1 MDGSP
6 RKPTNCRRTGVSRGG
21 YGGLACAA
29 GFALLTGVLAAGA
42 LLDLD
47 VAVRDWVD
55 AHRPEPLRLAAKA
68 LYFLGSANLIASIL
82 LVGAALLAVRDRT
95 PRPVLLVL
103 VTAVTSYV
111 VVVPLKM
118 LTDRSAPHAPWPD
131 AVRLFTH
138 DAGWSYPS
146 GHVVNTLIW
155 YPVLLALVERALRR
169 PLAAHLTRTLLVAPV
184 VVVFV
189 AVTYLGYH
197 WITDCVAGV
206 LLGLALRQALRRLPL
221 DRGVTRGWRPGRRLR
236 LE

>member
-221 DRGVTRGWRPGRRLR
+221 DRGVRRGWRPGRRLR

>member
-1 MDGSP
+1 ME
-6 RKPTNCRRTGVSRGG
+6 RRRGG
-21 YGGLACAA
+21 YGEIVLAA
-29 GFALLTGVLAAGA
+29 GFALLTWALTAGA

-47 VAVRDWVD
+47 IAVRDWVD

-82 LVGAALLAVRDRT
+82 LAAALLLAVRDRT

-103 VTAVTSYV
+103 VTAASSYV
-111 VVVPLKM
+111 VVVPLKI

-155 YPVLLALVERALRR
+155 YPVLVALAARALRR
-169 PLAAHLTRTLLVAPV
+169 PLPERVRRALLVAPV
-184 VVVFV
+184 VIVFLT
-189 AVTYLGYH
+189 VTYLGYH
-197 WITDCVAGV
+197 WVTDCAAGV
-206 LLGLALRQALRRLPL
+206 LLGLALRLALRRLPL
-221 DRGVTRGWRPGRRLR
+221 
-236 LE
+236 ES

>member
-1 MDGSP
+1 MN
-6 RKPTNCRRTGVSRGG
+6 RRGG
-21 YGGLACAA
+21 YVGLACAA
-29 GFALLTGVLAAGA
+29 GFVLLTWALAAGA

-82 LVGAALLAVRDRT
+82 LLVAALLALRDRT

-103 VTAVTSYV
+103 VTAAASYV
-111 VVVPLKM
+111 VVVPLKV
-118 LTDRSAPHAPWPD
+118 LTDRSAPHAPWSG
-131 AVRLFTH
+131 AERLFAH

-155 YPVLLALVERALRR
+155 YPVLIALVERALRR
-169 PLAAHLTRTLLVAPV
+169 PLAASPRRALLVVPAAI
-184 VVVFV
+184 VFV

-197 WITDCVAGV
+197 WITDCVAGL
-206 LLGLALRQALRRLPL
+206 LLGVALREALRPLPL
-221 DRGVTRGWRPGRRLR
+221 G
-236 LE
+236 

>member
-1 MDGSP
+1 MV
-6 RKPTNCRRTGVSRGG
+6 RRGG
-21 YGGLACAA
+21 YGEVVFAA
-29 GFALLTGVLAAGA
+29 GFALLTWALAAGA

-47 VAVRDWVD
+47 LAVRDWVD

-82 LVGAALLAVRDRT
+82 LVVAAMLAIRDRT

-103 VTAVTSYV
+103 VTAASSYV

-131 AVRLFTH
+131 AVQLFTH

-155 YPVLLALVERALRR
+155 YPVLLALVERWLRR
-169 PLAAHLTRTLLVAPV
+169 PLPPRPRRTLLIAPV
-184 VVVFV
+184 VIVFV

-206 LLGLALRQALRRLPL
+206 LLGVALRLAQRRLPL
-221 DRGVTRGWRPGRRLR
+221 EAVTPSRQSRAGRAGRGRSPAGSR
-236 LE
+236 

>member
-1 MDGSP
+1 MSTRATLRRMD
-6 RKPTNCRRTGVSRGG
+6 RRGG
-21 YGGLACAA
+21 YTGLACAA
-29 GFALLTGVLAAGA
+29 GFVLLTWALAAGV

-55 AHRPEPLRLAAKA
+55 AHRPEALRLAAKA
-68 LYFLGSANLIASIL
+68 LYFLGSANLIAAIL
-82 LVGAALLAVRDRT
+82 LVAALLFAVRDRT

-111 VVVPLKM
+111 VVVPLKV
-118 LTDRSAPHAPWPD
+118 LTDRSAPHAPWVG
-131 AVRLFTH
+131 AERLFAH

-169 PLAAHLTRTLLVAPV
+169 PLAAGLRRTSLVVPV

-197 WITDCVAGV
+197 WVTDCVAGV
-206 LLGLALRQALRRLPL
+206 LLGVALRQALARLPL
-221 DRGVTRGWRPGRRLR
+221 G
-236 LE
+236 

>member
-1 MDGSP
+1 ME
-6 RKPTNCRRTGVSRGG
+6 RRRGG
-21 YGGLACAA
+21 YGEVVFAA
-29 GFALLTGVLAAGA
+29 GFALLAWALAAGA

-47 VAVRDWVD
+47 IAVRDWVD

-82 LVGAALLAVRDRT
+82 FVAALLLAVRDRT

-103 VTAVTSYV
+103 VTAAASYV
-111 VVVPLKM
+111 VVVPLKI

-131 AVRLFTH
+131 AVQLFTH

-155 YPVLLALVERALRR
+155 YPVLVALATRALRR
-169 PLAAHLTRTLLVAPV
+169 PPPERVRRALLVAPV
-184 VVVFV
+184 VIVFV

-197 WITDCVAGV
+197 WVTDCVAGV
-206 LLGLALRQALRRLPL
+206 LLGLALRLALRRLPL
-221 DRGVTRGWRPGRRLR
+221 
-236 LE
+236 ES

>member
-1 MDGSP
+1 MD
-6 RKPTNCRRTGVSRGG
+6 RRGG
-21 YGGLACAA
+21 YAGLACAA
-29 GFALLTGVLAAGA
+29 GFVLLTWALAAGA
-42 LLDLD
+42 LLGLD

-82 LVGAALLAVRDRT
+82 LVVAALLAVRDRT

-103 VTAVTSYV
+103 VTAATSYV

-118 LTDRSAPHAPWPD
+118 LTDRSAPHAPWFD
-131 AVRLFTH
+131 AERLFTH

-155 YPVLLALVERALRR
+155 YPVLLALAERALRR
-169 PLAAHLTRTLLVAPV
+169 PLAAGVRRAVLVLPV
-184 VVVFV
+184 VIVFV

-197 WITDCVAGV
+197 WVTDCVAGV
-206 LLGLALRQALRRLPL
+206 LLGVALRQVLARLPL
-221 DRGVTRGWRPGRRLR
+221 G
-236 LE
+236 